1 MYLYFIQAR
10 SYVKIG
16 YASDPVDRMNELQV
30 GNPIPMQIVAV
41 VRCNSQGHAQAFER
55 AIHSIVRRYSIRG
68 EWFEYGPIAWAISR
82 LSQDIQNAVESW
94 FESEDASI
102 EEVPEREPDSDWTL
116 GLTR

>member
-41 VRCNSQGHAQAFER
+41 VRCNSQGHAQEFER

-82 LSQDIQNAVESW
+82 LRTNIHIDEAC
-94 FESEDASI
+94 SI
-102 EEVPEREPDSDWTL
+102 FRNHL
-116 GLTR
+116 KHQRAKRGKGLAYA